1 MEVTT
6 YIHKSIRRYDPT
18 MSTSLRK
25 MFVKDMDKRFVE
37 LALMVKR
44 SVYNNDCFGL
54 KKSDLQNNQMQ
65 PLSEEELKYKT
76 SSEKIALFLLWMQ
89 TQVDNGIL
97 NISRFQDPWTNKYIY
112 EAYRRGVIR
121 ARQELI
127 KAGYKIP
134 TIEEMGGIEVVL
146 KNIYHFERIGLLEG
160 KVFTD
165 LKGITDA
172 MSSQI
177 SRILTQGFLKGE
189 TSAMLARKLVA
200 TINGTGMGDLGIT
213 DTLGRF
219 IPAARRA
226 LLLAENE
233 ISRAFADAT
242 LQEFRNWGVL
252 EITAQVEFET
262 MNDDK
267 VCPRCSSLQGKVYS
281 LDEASGVIP
290 VHPKCRCIWLP
301 WIEELQKYR

>member
-1 MEVTT
+1 MCEVAT
-6 YIHKSIRRYDPT
+6 YQQAKKIDPT
-18 MSTSLRK
+18 QTTLLRNY
-25 MFVKDMDKRFVE
+25 FARDMDKRFTE

-54 KKSDLQNNQMQ
+54 KKSDLQGNQMQ
-65 PLSEEELKYKT
+65 PLSEEELKYKN
-76 SSEKIALFLLWMQ
+76 SSEKIALFLLWLQ
-89 TQVDNGIL
+89 TQVDRGIL
-97 NISRFQDPWTNKYIY
+97 SSVNFQDPWTNKYVY
-112 EAYRRGVIR
+112 EAYKRGVIR
-121 ARQELI
+121 SHFELI

-134 TIEEMGGIEVVL
+134 TIEELGGIENVL
-146 KNIYHFERIGLLEG
+146 KNIYHAERLSLLEG

-177 SRILTQGFLKGE
+177 SRILTEGFLNGE

-226 LLLAENE
+226 EMLARTE
-233 ISRAFADAT
+233 IVRAFNLAT
-242 LQEFRNWGVL
+242 VQEYRNWGVY
-252 EITAQVEFET
+252 EISVLAEWTTQKDE
-262 MNDDK
+262 K
-267 VCPRCSSLQGKVYS
+267 VCPKCAPMDGKVFT
-281 LDEASGVIP
+281 LDEIELLLP
-290 VHPKCRCIWLP
+290 FHPLCRCFIVP
-301 WIEELQKYR
+301 YIEELQKYK

>member
-1 MEVTT
+1 MCEVAT
-6 YIHKSIRRYDPT
+6 YQQVKKVDPT
-18 MSTSLRK
+18 LTMRLRK
-25 MFVKDMDKRFVE
+25 AFFKDVNKRFAE

-54 KKSDLQNNQMQ
+54 KDKVQANQMQ
-65 PLSEEELKYKT
+65 PLSEEELKYKN
-76 SSEKIALFLLWMQ
+76 SSEKIALFLLWLQ

-97 NISRFQDPWTNKYIY
+97 STARFTDPWTDRYVY
-112 EAYRRGVIR
+112 EAYKMGVVR

-134 TIEEMGGIEVVL
+134 TIEDMGGIDVVL
-146 KNIYHFERIGLLEG
+146 KNIYHVEKIGLLEG

-177 SRILTQGFLKGE
+177 SRILTEGFLNGE
-189 TSAMLARKLVA
+189 TPALIARKLVA

-226 LLLAENE
+226 LLLADTE
-233 ISRAFADAT
+233 ISRAFHRAVV
-242 LQEFRNWGVL
+242 QEYRNWGVL
-252 EITAQVEFET
+252 EISVLAEWSTQK
-262 MNDDK
+262 DDK
-267 VCPRCSSLQGKVYS
+267 VCDKCAPMDGKVFT
-281 LDEASGVIP
+281 LDEIEPLIP
-290 VHPKCRCIWLP
+290 FHPFCRCFILP
-301 WIEELQKYR
+301 HIEELQKYR